1 LGAENVQPGKHV
13 IIKQYQQTLDSV
25 LISSV
30 IIYNLFLEAPVHDP
44 QLEAKAI
51 NTIRFLAAD
60 AVQRANSGHPGLPM
74 GTAAMA
80 YVLWTR
86 HLKFTPEEPGW
97 ANRDRFILSA
107 GHGSMLLYALLHL
120 AGYDLPLEELKR
132 FRQWE
137 SMTPGHPEYGDTP
150 GVEATT
156 GPLGQGFANG
166 AGMGIAFEH
175 LAEMYNRDEFSIYD
189 NYIYSI
195 VSDGDLMEGV
205 ASEAA
210 SLAGHLQLS
219 RLVYLYDDNRISI
232 DGSTDLT
239 FTEDRAARF
248 QAYGWHVVQVED
260 GNDLDAV
267 DQAIIAAKADPR
279 PSLIICRT
287 HIGYGLPTKQDT
299 SAAHGS
305 PPGEEELAGAKDR
318 LDWPQEPSFYIP
330 EGVREIFLAA
340 AQRGQEMYITWKE
353 MMDRYKQDYS
363 DLASVF
369 ARSQAGSLPVGLA
382 DHLPVFQPDKKG
394 IATRASAGITLN
406 ALALVLPELIG
417 GSADLTG
424 SNKIAIKDE
433 PYISAEARKG
443 RYIHFGVREHGMGAI
458 LNGIALY
465 GGLIPFGGTF
475 LVFSDYLRP
484 SIRLAAM
491 MRQRVVYV
499 FSHDSIGL
507 GEDGPTHQPVEHL
520 AALRVIPHL
529 TMIRPADAN
538 EAAIAWLAA
547 LENTSGPTVLA
558 LSRQAVPTFDRGKY
572 APAEGLRRGAYVMA
586 DLGDG
591 DPQVILMASGSE
603 VSLIVA
609 AGEELVAE
617 GVAVRLLSFPSWEL
631 FNDQTEDYRRE
642 VMPPHIKARVAIEAG
657 STQGWHRWVGEGGA
671 VIGIDRF
678 GASAP
683 YKVLYDHLGL
693 TVEHVVKKAQQML
706 EKVKNT
712 EGGS

>member
-1 LGAENVQPGKHV
+1 
-13 IIKQYQQTLDSV
+13 
-25 LISSV
+25 
-30 IIYNLFLEAPVHDP
+30 
-44 QLEAKAI
+44 
-51 NTIRFLAAD
+51 
-60 AVQRANSGHPGLPM
+60 
-74 GTAAMA
+74 
-80 YVLWTR
+80 
-86 HLKFTPEEPGW
+86 
-97 ANRDRFILSA
+97 
-107 GHGSMLLYALLHL
+107 
-120 AGYDLPLEELKR
+120 
-132 FRQWE
+132 
-137 SMTPGHPEYGDTP
+137 
-150 GVEATT
+150 
-156 GPLGQGFANG
+156 
-166 AGMGIAFEH
+166 
-175 LAEMYNRDEFSIYD
+175 
-189 NYIYSI
+189 
-195 VSDGDLMEGV
+195 
-205 ASEAA
+205 
-210 SLAGHLQLS
+210 
-219 RLVYLYDDNRISI
+219 
-232 DGSTDLT
+232 
-239 FTEDRAARF
+239 
-248 QAYGWHVVQVED
+248 
-260 GNDLDAV
+260 
-267 DQAIIAAKADPR
+267 
-279 PSLIICRT
+279 
-287 HIGYGLPTKQDT
+287 
-299 SAAHGS
+299 
-305 PPGEEELAGAKDR
+305 
-318 LDWPQEPSFYIP
+318 
-330 EGVREIFLAA
+330 VREIFLAA

-382 DHLPVFQPDKKG
+382 DHLPVFQPDQKG

-424 SNKIAIKDE
+424 SNMIAIKDE

-529 TMIRPADAN
+529 TVIRPADAN

-586 DLGDG
+586 DLGGG

-609 AGEELVAE
+609 AGEALVAE
-617 GVAVRLLSFPSWEL
+617 GVAVRLVSFPSWEL